1 MGTNTESVC
10 CAEIDGVHKDMLE
23 GKLTLWVL

>member
-1 MGTNTESVC
+1 MDTNTESVC
-10 CAEIDGVHKDMLE
+10 CAEIDGIHKDILE